1 MSISYIANFD
11 THQIFSL
18 HIISNISH
26 LEEIEL
32 LQLLPLFLPKYPV
45 SSLKRI
51 FVVLRPQ
58 PLKSYRPWL

>member
-32 LQLLPLFLPKYPV
+32 QQLLPLFLPKYPV
-45 SSLKRI
+45 SSLKRT
-51 FVVLRPQ
+51 FVKTTLRAVRAPKVL
-58 PLKSYRPWL
+58 